1 MRVTAGIVLLLLLLL
16 PWYAPT
22 RAQGSPQDPR
32 ETAMKAAARAVGGSW
47 VTEQQDAKGNPS
59 WVRSETT
66 WSENKRILRARTWTL
81 TADSETLDF
90 EGGMYWHPGN
100 KRIEY
105 FAVMANGGLFMGHVE
120 VSDGKLVS
128 RWSAWMGAV
137 AMQGENHSE
146 FTDNDT
152 QVTKVYTKAGE
163 QLRLMKEMKSVRK
176 PAGWKPAA
184 GAGKDKD
191 DAPDAPEP
199 QPSSLEHSGRLVGG
213 QWVTQTDAAKPYNG
227 FKLEWGIG
235 KQLIWGSTFSV
246 KAGER
251 SVLYEGAQFWH
262 PAEKK
267 LLYFECAANGD
278 VYEGEIKR
286 KGEAEI
292 AAFTAYSEKGKTSY
306 EQHSRL
312 TDKDTLESTVYI
324 RDGAELKRAHSFSFT
339 RKPESWPKP
348 DK

>member
-1 MRVTAGIVLLLLLLL
+1 MRITAGLVLLVLLG
-16 PWYAPT
+16 YAPT
-22 RAQGSPQDPR
+22 RAEGSPPDPR
-32 ETAMKAAARAVGGSW
+32 ETAMRAAARAVGGSW
-47 VTEQQDAKGNPS
+47 VTEQTDAKGNPS

-81 TADSETLDF
+81 TADTETMDF

-105 FAVMANGGLFMGHVE
+105 FAVMANGGLFKGQVE
-120 VSDGKLVS
+120 VKDGKLVS

-137 AMQGENHSE
+137 TMQGENHSE
-146 FTDNDT
+146 FIDNDN

-163 QLRLMKEMKSVRK
+163 QLRLLKEMKSVRK
-176 PAGWKPAA
+176 EAGWKPAKPA
-184 GAGKDKD
+184 EKQNDES
-191 DAPDAPEP
+191 PDTPEP
-199 QPSSLEHSGRLVGG
+199 QPSSLEHSGKLVGG
-213 QWVTQTDAAKPYNG
+213 QWVTQTDPERPYNG

-235 KQLIWGSTFSV
+235 KQLIWGCTFAV

-251 SVLYEGAQFWH
+251 SVLYEGAQYWH

-267 LLYFECAANGD
+267 LLYVECAANGD
-278 VYEGEIKR
+278 VYEGEIQR
-286 KGEAEI
+286 KVETEI
-292 AAFTAYSEKGKTSY
+292 AAFTAYSDKGQTSY

-312 TDKDTLESTVYI
+312 TDKDTLESTVYV
-324 RDGAELKRAHSFSFT
+324 RDGADLKKAHSFKFT
-339 RKPESWPKP
+339 RKPENWPKP